1 VDSILNSIKQ
11 LLGIPADYDVFDVNV
26 LMFINTA
33 IATLT
38 QLGVGPTEGFSVV
51 DDTATWDSFLG
62 DDDRLNMVQTYVYA
76 RVRLLFD
83 PPTSSFLVEA
93 LEKQAVELEWR
104 LNVQREGESWVDPTE
119 TATP

>member
-1 VDSILNSIKQ
+1 MDSILNSIKQ